1 MLKFEEHEESLCL
14 RGSYFYFYKP
24 HPIRTPKFR
33 STPIILRITLGVSQ
47 MHAFIEIYFPSFQKD
62 QKNNNTKNGKDQ
74 AFFWR
79 ESSTEFWII
88 LLIAF
93 PQIKAKENDQ
103 NTLILRP

>member
-62 QKNNNTKNGKDQ
+62 QKKKKILKMVKIKH
-74 AFFWR
+74 FFG
-79 ESSTEFWII
+79 
-88 LLIAF
+88 
-93 PQIKAKENDQ
+93 ENPAL
-103 NTLILRP
+103 NFGLYF

>member
-62 QKNNNTKNGKDQ
+62 QKKKNTKNGKDQ
-74 AFFWR
+74 AFF
-79 ESSTEFWII
+79 FG
-88 LLIAF
+88 
-93 PQIKAKENDQ
+93 ENPAL
-103 NTLILRP
+103 NFGLYF

>member
-1 MLKFEEHEESLCL
+1 
-14 RGSYFYFYKP
+14 
-24 HPIRTPKFR
+24 
-33 STPIILRITLGVSQ
+33 

-62 QKNNNTKNGKDQ
+62 QKKNNTKNGKDQ

-93 PQIKAKENDQ
+93 PQIKAK
-103 NTLILRP
+103 